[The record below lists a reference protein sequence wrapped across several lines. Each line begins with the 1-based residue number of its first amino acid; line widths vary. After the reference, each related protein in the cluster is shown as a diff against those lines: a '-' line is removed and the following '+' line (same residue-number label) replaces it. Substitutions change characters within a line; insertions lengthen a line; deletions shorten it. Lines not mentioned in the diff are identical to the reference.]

1 MSSSKRPNRFN
12 VVDLFSGVGGLSYGF
27 AKRADFD
34 VVAAN
39 ELLPAMA
46 SAYQKNHPTTKMYNC
61 DIASF
66 SGKLLRTDLG
76 EVGDSIHVVVGG
88 PPCQAYSTVGKRSL
102 DDPRSQLFKQY
113 FRILEELQPKV
124 FVYENVRGIMSMDV
138 FKKLIKKFS
147 SLGYTV
153 QDKLLNAADFGVP
166 QLRKRIIIVGTLSGY
181 DFKYPNPTHQDP
193 NQKIELLKLDLP
205 PWRTLGE
212 AIGDLPK
219 IKSGQSA
226 EHYASEPQNEFQQKM
241 RSQAPENLMDHN
253 AALHNPR
260 LIELMEALPEGG
272 GQRDLPRKLLPTSG
286 FANTYARLWWNKP
299 CTTITRNFGTPS
311 SSRCIHPHV
320 ARGLTTR
327 EGARIQGFPDHY
339 VFTGSRSDRNLQIG
353 NAVPTLL
360 SDAIAK
366 QVLKTLKNSL

>member
-1 MSSSKRPNRFN
+1 VTSSKKSNRFN

-27 AKRADFD
+27 AKRTDFD

-39 ELLPAMA
+39 EILPAMA
-46 SAYQKNHPTTKMYNC
+46 NAYQKNHPKTKMYNC
-61 DIASF
+61 DIADF
-66 SGKLLRTDLG
+66 TGNLLETDLG
-76 EVGDSIHVVVGG
+76 SVRESIHVVVGG
-88 PPCQAYSTVGKRSL
+88 PPCQAYSTVGKRSPG
-102 DDPRSQLFKQY
+102 DPRSQLFKQY
-113 FRILEELQPKV
+113 FRILEELQPKI
-124 FVYENVRGIMSMDV
+124 FVYENVRGIMSMDI
-138 FKKLIKKFS
+138 FRKLIEEFS
-147 SLGYTV
+147 SLGYAV
-153 QDKLLNAADFGVP
+153 QYQLLNAADFGVP
-166 QLRKRIIIVGTLSGY
+166 QLRKRIIIVGTLNGY

-193 NQKIELLKLDLP
+193 NQNDGLLKLDLP
-205 PWRTLGE
+205 PWRTLSD

-219 IKSGQSA
+219 IQSGESA
-226 EHYASEPQNEFQQKM
+226 EYYASDPQNEFQRKM
-241 RSQAPENLMDHN
+241 RLQAPETLMDHN

-272 GQRDLPRKLLPTSG
+272 GQRDLPKKLLPTSG
-286 FANTYARLWWNKP
+286 YANTYARLWWDKP
-299 CTTITRNFGTPS
+299 CTTITRNLGTPS

-339 VFTGSRSDRNLQIG
+339 VFSGSRSDRNLQIG